1 MCLPVAILLVHSG
14 RSSELVLEF
23 GHDSLD
29 FSFGAA
35 TSISVS
41 SFQQAHKVVT
51 FAVDPVEFI
60 GTELSPLVVQ
70 FISKLFPLRP
80 QNVQPH
86 VISG

>member
-1 MCLPVAILLVHSG
+1 MAIHLADSG

-41 SFQQAHKVVT
+41 PFQQAHEVVT
-51 FAVDPVEFI
+51 FAVDPVEFLR
-60 GTELSPLVVQ
+60 TELSPLVVQ
-70 FISKLFPLRP
+70 FISKVFPLRP